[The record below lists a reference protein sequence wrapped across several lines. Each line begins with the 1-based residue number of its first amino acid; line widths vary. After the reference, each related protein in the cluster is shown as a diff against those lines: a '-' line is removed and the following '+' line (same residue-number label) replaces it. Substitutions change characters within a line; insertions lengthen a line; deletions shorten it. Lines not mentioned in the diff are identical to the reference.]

1 MANPEV
7 PFRFFDLHVLRTE
20 QVGPGMVRVTFGG
33 EDLKAL
39 VSDGRDQRLKLFLAH
54 EGQDAPVVPI
64 EAGEDWFGAWT
75 AMDANERAVMRTY
88 TVRDARRDPDE
99 MDIDFA
105 MHGDTG
111 PASRWARRARAGDR
125 VIVIGPSAPDN
136 GGADFQPPA
145 GSEWVLIAADET
157 ALPAVEGILRWLP
170 ADLPARVWLS
180 VAHEG
185 DKRELPSAAQVDVRW
200 FVRDGG
206 ADPLPAAIEGA
217 ELSEDTA
224 YAWIAGEASMVR
236 AVRRN
241 LVRDRGFDRKTV
253 TFTGYWRRGATD
265 DDLLAESLAGENP
278 HLPGEDE

>member
-1 MANPEV
+1 MGNPEV
-7 PFRFFDLHVLRTE
+7 PFRFFDLHVLRVA

-54 EGQDAPVVPI
+54 EGQDAPIVPV
-64 EAGEDWFGAWT
+64 EAGEEWFAAWT

-111 PASRWARRARAGDR
+111 PASRWARRAQPGDR

-136 GGADFQPPA
+136 GGADFNPPE

-180 VAHEG
+180 VDHAG

-200 FVRDGG
+200 LVRDGG
-206 ADPLPAAIEGA
+206 PDTLAAAVEGA
-217 ELSEDTA
+217 ELPDGVV
-224 YAWIAGEASMVR
+224 YAWIAGEAGMVR

-241 LVRDRGFDRKTV
+241 LVRDRGIDRKAV

-265 DDLLAESLAGENP
+265 DDLLAESLAGQEP
-278 HLPGEDE
+278 HLPGADE